1 MRKLIF
7 GGILTAAF
15 AGTATAQTFPVSG
28 ICEIREATHLAHIPT
43 SHIPKIRWFR
53 GAALVERSGQSFEG
67 KVIGMRELNS
77 GWRFSVTYEDD
88 ILGPSE
94 VSIFAIPIDNQTLF
108 RIGSVYFDQLK
119 SGKKVIKSMT
129 GFVDA
134 KCSVLFQ

>member
-1 MRKLIF
+1 MKKLVI

-15 AGTATAQTFPVSG
+15 VGTATAQTFPISG
-28 ICEIREATHLAHIPT
+28 ICEIREAALPSNNPT

-53 GAALVERSGQSFEG
+53 AAALVERSGQSFDG
-67 KVIGMRELNS
+67 KIIGMREFNS

-88 ILGPSE
+88 ILGLSE
-94 VSIFAIPIDNQTLF
+94 VSIFAIPIDNQMSF

-119 SGKKVIKSMT
+119 SGEKVIMSMT